1 MKLSRKTIGAIIG
14 VMSFALLGLIAIQL
28 YLLDHA
34 LELKKQAFRQNVNA
48 ALSSIVQTL
57 ETGELVG
64 KVLDVTAKV
73 PQQKRVA
80 IIGMKVESN
89 TDSLN
94 WIDSLVV
101 AGRVVPKEPQI
112 KIDGNKVRYNLAT
125 PQHVRLILF
134 DSLGHKAIHVIDEFK
149 PAGAH
154 EVRLKSLPFRKGGV
168 FASFTTDSSSF
179 VARMDDQKIGGVIP
193 EAISHEKRQFIVR
206 KVLDDI
212 TRPHGVPF
220 ETRVEP
226 AILDSLVNSTLN
238 AKGIATTY
246 AYGVVSVP
254 RDSLRLAKP
263 AKFTSELKRS
273 EFRSRLF
280 PNDIFAAENDLVLF
294 FPQQNIY
301 LLKQMVGLLSSSFVL
316 LTVVVFGFVY
326 AVRTIFKQR
335 QFASLLVE
343 FINNMTHE
351 FKTPISTVALASEA
365 LTNPEIA
372 KDESRLSRY
381 SRIIRDENTRMR
393 NQVEKILEMA
403 ALEEGDYELN
413 MAPVDVHKV
422 INEAVQNIALQIE
435 KRGGK
440 INCRLE
446 ASEHIIEADEVH
458 LINLIHNLLDNANK
472 YSPETPRIEIATM
485 NLNGDLCIRIRDNG
499 IGLRPEDQ
507 KRVFEKY
514 YRVSTG
520 NVHDVKGFGLGL
532 SYVKLMVEAHGGAIT
547 LKSELKKGSEFDIF
561 LPLRQKNFERG

>member
-1 MKLSRKTIGAIIG
+1 MKLSRKTIGALIG
-14 VMSFALLGLIAIQL
+14 LMSLALLGLIAVQL

-48 ALSSIVQTL
+48 AISSIVQQL
-57 ETGELVG
+57 ETNELVG
-64 KVLDVTAKV
+64 KVLDVTVKV
-73 PQQKRVA
+73 PPKRIAV
-80 IIGMKVESN
+80 IGRKVESN
-89 TDSLN
+89 AGSLK
-94 WIDSLVV
+94 WVDSLVV
-101 AGRVVPKEPQI
+101 AGRFAVREPQV
-112 KIDGNKVRYNLAT
+112 KIDSNKVWYNLPT

-134 DSLGHKAIHVIDEFK
+134 DSLGQKAIHVIDEFK

-154 EVRLKSLPFRKGGV
+154 EMRLNHLPFKKGAV

-179 VARMDDQKIGGVIP
+179 VARVDGEKTSGVISA
-193 EAISHEKRQFIVR
+193 AISHEKRQFIVR
-206 KVLDDI
+206 KVLDDM

-220 ETRVEP
+220 EARVKP
-226 AILDSLVNSTLN
+226 AVLDSLVHATLH
-238 AKGIATTY
+238 AKGLATTH
-246 AYGVVSVP
+246 AYGVISAAH
-254 RDSLRLAKP
+254 DSLRLAKP
-263 AKFTSELKRS
+263 VEFAGELKRS
-273 EFRSRLF
+273 EFRGRLF
-280 PNDIFAAENDLVLF
+280 PNDIFAAADDLVLY

-301 LLKQMVGLLSSSFVL
+301 LLKQMIGLLASSFVL
-316 LTVVVFGFVY
+316 LSIVVFGFAY
-326 AVRTIFKQR
+326 TARTIFKQR
-335 QFASLLVE
+335 QFAGLLVE

-351 FKTPISTVALASEA
+351 FKTPISTIALASEA
-365 LTNPEIA
+365 LANPEIVR
-372 KDESRLSRY
+372 DESRLLRY

-413 MAPVDVHKV
+413 MASVDVHQV

-446 ASEHIIEADEVH
+446 APEHIIEADEVH
-458 LINLIHNLLDNANK
+458 LINIIHNLLDNANK

-485 NLNGDLCIRIRDNG
+485 NFNGDLCIRIRDNG

-514 YRVSTG
+514 YRVPTG

-532 SYVKLMVEAHGGAIT
+532 SYVKLMVQAHGGTIA
-547 LKSELKKGSEFDIF
+547 LKSELTKGSEFDIF
-561 LPLRQKNFERG
+561 LPLRQNRVT